1 MMSKDSLVVSACSS
15 TGTQTQRGDLETLQ
29 VCEPARYEQQV
40 DRYVPQVP
48 CSCYRL
54 SPKETDEQ
62 QITQFSEASQKAM
75 ELFGTRF
82 INRQSELVHAIRN
95 IAVEV
100 NFLPLRQ

>member
-15 TGTQTQRGDLETLQ
+15 TGTHTQ
-29 VCEPARYEQQV
+29 CEP
-40 DRYVPQVP
+40 
-48 CSCYRL
+48 YRL
-54 SPKETDEQ
+54 SPKETDEP
-62 QITQFSEASQKAM
+62 QITQFSEASQKEM
-75 ELFGTRF
+75 EQFGNRF

>member
-1 MMSKDSLVVSACSS
+1 LILKWATDISQSISIDPKFFKMMSKDSLVASACSS
-15 TGTQTQRGDLETLQ
+15 TSTHTQ
-29 VCEPARYEQQV
+29 CE
-40 DRYVPQVP
+40 
-48 CSCYRL
+48 SYRL

-62 QITQFSEASQKAM
+62 QITQFSEASQKEM

>member
-1 MMSKDSLVVSACSS
+1 MSKDSLVASACSS
-15 TGTQTQRGDLETLQ
+15 TSTHTQ
-29 VCEPARYEQQV
+29 CESARYEQQV
-40 DRYVPQVP
+40 P
-48 CSCYRL
+48 CYRL

-82 INRQSELVHAIRN
+82 INRQSELVHAIRK